1 MFYIFLSICFSVTVS
16 VLLKLAKRYQI
27 DVYQAITWNYS
38 AAIMLTW
45 IFFRPHLGSLQ
56 NAPFVTYTALGVLL
70 PVLFMIIAAS
80 VRLTG
85 IVRTDAAQR
94 LSLFIPVLAAFII
107 FSEKPDIVK
116 IIGISVGF
124 IALLC
129 LIPWKQKHAVRR
141 RPTFSWFY
149 LMVIFVGMGLID
161 VLLKQVQQIAKDKGI
176 PFTTSLFIVFIAAFV
191 VSIIGMIY
199 LIANKKMR
207 FSWPH
212 IIIGWIL
219 GTANFGN
226 ILFYIKAHQALA
238 TRPSYVFSSMD
249 IGVIIM
255 GAAVGVVVFK
265 EKLTRLN
272 VIGIVLGILAIIIN
286 SFPDF
291 FAHLAAFIH

>member
-1 MFYIFLSICFSVTVS
+1 
-16 VLLKLAKRYQI
+16 
-27 DVYQAITWNYS
+27 
-38 AAIMLTW
+38 
-45 IFFRPHLGSLQ
+45 
-56 NAPFVTYTALGVLL
+56 
-70 PVLFMIIAAS
+70 
-80 VRLTG
+80 
-85 IVRTDAAQR
+85 
-94 LSLFIPVLAAFII
+94 
-107 FSEKPDIVK
+107 
-116 IIGISVGF
+116 
-124 IALLC
+124 
-129 LIPWKQKHAVRR
+129 
-141 RPTFSWFY
+141 
-149 LMVIFVGMGLID
+149 D

>member
-1 MFYIFLSICFSVTVS
+1 
-16 VLLKLAKRYQI
+16 
-27 DVYQAITWNYS
+27 
-38 AAIMLTW
+38 
-45 IFFRPHLGSLQ
+45 
-56 NAPFVTYTALGVLL
+56 
-70 PVLFMIIAAS
+70 MIIAAS

-94 LSLFIPVLAAFII
+94 LSLFIPVLAAFFI
-107 FSEKPDIVK
+107 FSEKADLVK
-116 IIGISVGF
+116 IIGISIGF

-149 LMVIFVGMGLID
+149 LMVIFVGMGVID
-161 VLLKQVQQIAKDKGI
+161 ILLKQVAKDKSI
-176 PFTTSLFIVFIAAFV
+176 PFTTSLFVIFIAAFV

-219 GTANFGN
+219 GIANFGN

-255 GAAVGVVVFK
+255 GAVVGVIVFK

-272 VIGIVLGILAIIIN
+272 VVGIGLGIFAIIIN

-291 FAHLAAFIH
+291 FAHLGSSVH